1 MEASYPDHAVP
12 SSSLM
17 TILNHEGVRRIYQ
30 LKEQTSQ
37 AVEDLSTE
45 ERESFYSLS
54 EREQV
59 FSEAQLQF
67 LKVRCSPEIYTSAVE
82 LMAINWMLQA
92 LH

>member
-1 MEASYPDHAVP
+1 
-12 SSSLM
+12 M